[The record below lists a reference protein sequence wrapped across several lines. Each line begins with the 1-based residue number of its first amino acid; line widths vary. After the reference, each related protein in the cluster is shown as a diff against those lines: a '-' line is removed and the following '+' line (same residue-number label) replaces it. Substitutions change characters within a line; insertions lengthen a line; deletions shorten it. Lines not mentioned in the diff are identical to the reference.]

1 VILSND
7 CVSFYIFSPLS
18 IHFHLEPMTRP
29 IRQEDLSAAVQ
40 DILREDSP
48 RSLFTAVS
56 HGMNKIV
63 ERILLS
69 GTVSANTLN
78 AEGAS
83 PLHVAAI
90 SGLQETCRLLH
101 TFGADVNA
109 VWEGSTPM
117 HLAASE
123 SQSEVVSLL
132 VALGGSMNA
141 FDSLGFT
148 PLHIVA
154 IRGNRSLAMYLI
166 QAGADPTLKDGDG
179 KTVAERWNFASQ
191 IPSLHHEE
199 QQASASTSPRVPDVR
214 CAVTEPALMKVF
226 RTFDTFSDE
235 KRVEPITREH
245 YTMKHYYWIDL
256 AEITHY
262 FKTHVDDC
270 GLPPSVIEKKIAKLL
285 EPAHKQA
292 KIRGDDK
299 LSFEDFSLLWLKAQ
313 TSGLL

>member
-1 VILSND
+1 M
-7 CVSFYIFSPLS
+7 PR
-18 IHFHLEPMTRP
+18 PMRREELT
-29 IRQEDLSAAVQ
+29 AAVQ

-48 RSLFTAVS
+48 QSLFTAVS

-69 GTVSANTLN
+69 GKVSANTLN
-78 AEGAS
+78 ADCAS

-90 SGLQETCRLLH
+90 SGLVDTCRLLH
-101 TFGADVNA
+101 SFGAEVNA
-109 VWEGSTPM
+109 LWEGSTPM

-123 SQSEVVSLL
+123 SQSEVVSVL
-132 VALGGSMNA
+132 VALGGSMNVY
-141 FDSLGFT
+141 DSLGFT

-154 IRGNRSLAMYLI
+154 IRGNRPLAMYLI

-199 QQASASTSPRVPDVR
+199 QQASTDDAGSASPRVPDVR

-226 RTFDTFSDE
+226 RSFDSFTDE
-235 KRVEPITREH
+235 KRVEPITPEH
-245 YTMKHYYWIDL
+245 YAMKHYYWVDL
-256 AEITHY
+256 AEISRY
-262 FKTHVDDC
+262 LKTHVDDC
-270 GLPPSVIEKKIAKLL
+270 GLPPSVMEKKILKLL

-292 KIRGDDK
+292 KSRGDDK